1 MIVSLV
7 EEDTEKMNKQR
18 INNHVYS
25 YSLFVSFRLA
35 IMLNFNI
42 SKVAYSG
49 LGYLWFQKTVFVR
62 GEIKLS
68 T

>member
-1 MIVSLV
+1 MTKEIIGHFFDLLKFSMIVSLV

-25 YSLFVSFRLA
+25 FSLFVSSRHA

-42 SKVAYSG
+42 SKVAYCG
-49 LGYLWFQKTVFVR
+49 LG
-62 GEIKLS
+62 
-68 T
+68 